1 MNKVTENIKREREK
15 QSLTVVMLAEKAGIS
30 FQALYNIEKGAFSP
44 RVDTIIKLAE
54 ALKVSPVQF
63 WL

>member
-1 MNKVTENIKREREK
+1 MSKVGENIKREREK
-15 QSLTVVMLAEKAGIS
+15 QKLNVVGLAEKAGIT
-30 FQALYNIEKGAFSP
+30 FQALYKIENGQNAP